1 MDFIPNKL
9 NKYSIRKF
17 TVGTASILVGATLFL
32 GHHEAEAAEKQQSI
46 SQNHSDEQESSQA
59 DTTVTTE
66 QTTNNNVSSQTNA
79 TSPST
84 QDKTT
89 IDHTENPSSTNQQI
103 TENQSLHSK
112 DLQTSNQNN
121 VSHKDTANKS
131 TEKEARQHQ
140 NHKSTIQQQES
151 SEKLVTAAQ
160 NASATNQA
168 VSTNTNET
176 HVQYA
181 DKKLSQIG
189 VNHQTKEQVKA
200 SLVTKKA
207 FKPRSKRDLDNTIV
221 AETLKADI
229 TNPDYGV
236 RTPATPVTA
245 AASTSPTTRALSSN
259 YRVRALAA
267 ATPTG
272 KDVSDKIKFSNIDIA
287 VEGRTAHTNAS
298 GQRELW
304 VTSGD
309 ILSLKADYTVDN
321 SVKSGDTFTIGY
333 GQYIRPGGFSLPSSD
348 TELRDANGAIIAKGK
363 YDSNTNKTTYTFT
376 NYVDQYDNIQGSFKI
391 AATAKRENAIND
403 KGSYNMDVKIGNVSF
418 NKNIIVDYG
427 DNKNNPLNASTL
439 YRDPKTNQQYRIIYI
454 NEPGKTY
461 KNVKYHSTTMNGK
474 LIDGTD
480 AIKVYKVN
488 DPSAMVNSFA
498 PDLTSSKVTDVTSSK
513 TITYDNNRSTVNVSL
528 GNLDGKTR
536 YIIAEK
542 VEPTTDNGN
551 LSSTFSITNDDKNN
565 PTIWAASTTQ
575 GAAGDNSTG
584 SGQQIGKYS
593 LGDTVWNDKNRNGI
607 QDIGEE
613 GIPNVYVTLK
623 DANGNEIDRVTT
635 DENGNYKF
643 KNLKNGEYTLEYST
657 PNGGYSLTKA
667 DQSNNDAV
675 DSDAQLVNGKY
686 VAKATIQD
694 DDNMTVDAGFYKSVY
709 NIGDFVWNDTNKNGI
724 QDDGEKGLA
733 GVTVLLKNE
742 QGRTIA
748 TTVTDKN
755 GKYGFYELESGN
767 YTVQFITPDGYTL
780 SPSKVGTDVTKDS
793 NGDEVPIQLT
803 ENDYSNDLGLYK
815 PDAPKL
821 DDYEITVEDKSY
833 ENTVRVNTKLP
844 KNTIQLAQQG
854 KDGRDRIYYKQLD
867 YHPDLTGKDASKLL
881 QIDGYYFEEVRRDHI
896 YQSQDAIFE
905 YNLDNNTGVKN
916 ITYNPTTNTY
926 TVTYQDGSTK
936 ELPGQ
941 QPKGLT
947 INNSYINQNG
957 DTIVEFSDGTTIT
970 IPKGKDGVDGK
981 KGEDGKTPKIEQ
993 TPITDS
999 SGKQIGVTITVKDGD
1014 GKVINT
1020 QKVLNGQDGAKGNPG
1035 EKGEKGDPGT
1045 KGDKGEKGDTG
1056 AAGRDGQNGQ
1066 DGKSVIANTE
1076 RGTKDGQEGAYI
1088 RIYEVNPDGSRGT
1101 MISETFIK
1109 DGVKGQDGK
1118 DGRSPSI
1125 QQTPIKDEKGKII
1138 GTTIT
1143 ILSPD
1148 GQEVSH
1154 QDILNGKDGQNGTSV
1169 TTITERGRQNDQTGS
1184 YVRTYERNPDGSRG
1198 KLISETFISDGQN
1211 GKDGQNGM
1219 NGKSITAE
1227 TRPGTDADGNTGAWI
1242 RVYEL
1247 NPDGTKGQLISETFI
1262 KNGAKGEKGE
1272 DGKTPKIEQTPIRD
1286 SSGNQIGVT
1295 ITVTDG
1301 DGNVVSKENILNG
1314 KDGAKGENG
1323 KTPSVEQQAIQDKDG
1338 KQIGVT
1344 IIIKDGDGKEISRQN
1359 ILNGQDGKNGTPGK
1373 DGQTPTVET
1382 MPALDKDGKQ
1392 IGVTIITRDGDGKE
1406 IGRQT
1411 VTNGQDGKSITAVTA
1426 RGEQNNQTGSW
1437 IRVYEVNPDGTRGK
1451 LISETFVADGQ
1462 KGADGKNGVD
1472 GKDGK
1477 TPTIEQQPIR
1487 DKDGKQIGVTIII
1500 KDGDGKEI
1508 SRQKILNGQ
1517 DGQKGANGQD
1527 GKSVTAI
1534 TERGTQDGH
1543 KGSYIRIYEMNP
1555 DGTRG
1560 KLISET
1566 FIADG
1571 EKGRDGVDGQDGKS
1585 VTAETTRGD
1594 KDGQTGAYVR
1604 IYLTNPD
1611 GTRGKLISETFI
1623 ADGQKG
1629 KNGQDGKTP
1638 TIEQLPILDKN
1649 GKQVGVTVIVKDG
1662 NGKEI
1667 SRQDI
1672 YNGRDG
1678 QDGKDGKTPSIEQQP
1693 ILDKNGKQ
1701 IGTTVIIKDG
1711 NGKEISRQDIHNGQD
1726 GKTPTI
1732 EQVPSLDKEG
1742 KQNGIIVIIKD
1753 GDGKEISRQTILNGQ
1768 DGRDGRDGKAPH
1780 VEQQPILNKDGKQI
1794 GITVIIKDGD
1804 GKEISRQNIYNGE
1817 KGQDGKDGVDGK
1829 SITAITERGTKDGKS
1844 GSYIYIYEMN
1854 SDGSRGK
1861 LISQTFIEDGKDGK
1875 TPSIEQQPVKDEK
1888 GNQVGVVIIVK
1899 DGDGKEISR
1908 QVIVNGKD
1916 GKDGKT
1922 PSIEQQPIKDE
1933 NGKQIGI
1940 TIIVKDGNGKEVS
1953 RQNIYNTSNITN
1965 IYVNVEGN
1973 IVFVFK
1979 DGTTCICKCE
1989 PNKPSEPGKPSKPN
2003 KSVHTS
2009 TMKHVNYKTTSHL
2022 QQVHDTTQSNN
2033 DKKQQ
2038 ELPATGAVDDNGYQA
2053 PFFGSLFAISGTILF
2068 LARRRK
2074 HHHQ

>member
-103 TENQSLHSK
+103 TENQSLHAK

-221 AETLKADI
+221 AEALKADI

-287 VEGRTAHTNAS
+287 VKGRTAHTNAS

-575 GAAGDNSTG
+575 GSAGDNSTG
-584 SGQQIGKYS
+584 SGQQTGKYS
-593 LGDTVWNDKNRNGI
+593 LGDIVWNDKNRNGI

-733 GVTVLLKNE
+733 GVTVLLKDE

-767 YTVQFITPDGYTL
+767 YTVQFITPDGYIL

-793 NGDEVPIQLT
+793 NGDEVPIKLT

-854 KDGRDRIYYKQLD
+854 KDGRDRVYYKQLG

-999 SGKQIGVTITVKDGD
+999 SGKQIGVTSTVKDGD

-1125 QQTPIKDEKGKII
+1125 Q
-1138 GTTIT
+1138 
-1143 ILSPD
+1143 
-1148 GQEVSH
+1148 
-1154 QDILNGKDGQNGTSV
+1154 
-1169 TTITERGRQNDQTGS
+1169 
-1184 YVRTYERNPDGSRG
+1184 
-1198 KLISETFISDGQN
+1198 
-1211 GKDGQNGM
+1211 
-1219 NGKSITAE
+1219 
-1227 TRPGTDADGNTGAWI
+1227 
-1242 RVYEL
+1242 
-1247 NPDGTKGQLISETFI
+1247 
-1262 KNGAKGEKGE
+1262 
-1272 DGKTPKIEQTPIRD
+1272 
-1286 SSGNQIGVT
+1286 
-1295 ITVTDG
+1295 
-1301 DGNVVSKENILNG
+1301 
-1314 KDGAKGENG
+1314 
-1323 KTPSVEQQAIQDKDG
+1323 
-1338 KQIGVT
+1338 
-1344 IIIKDGDGKEISRQN
+1344 
-1359 ILNGQDGKNGTPGK
+1359 
-1373 DGQTPTVET
+1373 
-1382 MPALDKDGKQ
+1382 
-1392 IGVTIITRDGDGKE
+1392 
-1406 IGRQT
+1406 
-1411 VTNGQDGKSITAVTA
+1411 
-1426 RGEQNNQTGSW
+1426 
-1437 IRVYEVNPDGTRGK
+1437 
-1451 LISETFVADGQ
+1451 
-1462 KGADGKNGVD
+1462 
-1472 GKDGK
+1472 
-1477 TPTIEQQPIR
+1477 
-1487 DKDGKQIGVTIII
+1487 
-1500 KDGDGKEI
+1500 
-1508 SRQKILNGQ
+1508 
-1517 DGQKGANGQD
+1517 
-1527 GKSVTAI
+1527 
-1534 TERGTQDGH
+1534 
-1543 KGSYIRIYEMNP
+1543 
-1555 DGTRG
+1555 
-1560 KLISET
+1560 
-1566 FIADG
+1566 
-1571 EKGRDGVDGQDGKS
+1571 
-1585 VTAETTRGD
+1585 
-1594 KDGQTGAYVR
+1594 
-1604 IYLTNPD
+1604 
-1611 GTRGKLISETFI
+1611 
-1623 ADGQKG
+1623 
-1629 KNGQDGKTP
+1629 
-1638 TIEQLPILDKN
+1638 
-1649 GKQVGVTVIVKDG
+1649 
-1662 NGKEI
+1662 
-1667 SRQDI
+1667 
-1672 YNGRDG
+1672 
-1678 QDGKDGKTPSIEQQP
+1678 
-1693 ILDKNGKQ
+1693 
-1701 IGTTVIIKDG
+1701 
-1711 NGKEISRQDIHNGQD
+1711 
-1726 GKTPTI
+1726 
-1732 EQVPSLDKEG
+1732 
-1742 KQNGIIVIIKD
+1742 
-1753 GDGKEISRQTILNGQ
+1753 
-1768 DGRDGRDGKAPH
+1768 
-1780 VEQQPILNKDGKQI
+1780 
-1794 GITVIIKDGD
+1794 
-1804 GKEISRQNIYNGE
+1804 
-1817 KGQDGKDGVDGK
+1817 
-1829 SITAITERGTKDGKS
+1829 
-1844 GSYIYIYEMN
+1844 
-1854 SDGSRGK
+1854 
-1861 LISQTFIEDGKDGK
+1861 
-1875 TPSIEQQPVKDEK
+1875 
-1888 GNQVGVVIIVK
+1888 
-1899 DGDGKEISR
+1899 
-1908 QVIVNGKD
+1908 
-1916 GKDGKT
+1916 
-1922 PSIEQQPIKDE
+1922 
-1933 NGKQIGI
+1933 
-1940 TIIVKDGNGKEVS
+1940 
-1953 RQNIYNTSNITN
+1953 
-1965 IYVNVEGN
+1965 
-1973 IVFVFK
+1973 
-1979 DGTTCICKCE
+1979 
-1989 PNKPSEPGKPSKPN
+1989 
-2003 KSVHTS
+2003 
-2009 TMKHVNYKTTSHL
+2009 
-2022 QQVHDTTQSNN
+2022 
-2033 DKKQQ
+2033 
-2038 ELPATGAVDDNGYQA
+2038 
-2053 PFFGSLFAISGTILF
+2053 
-2068 LARRRK
+2068 
-2074 HHHQ
+2074 

>member
-1 MDFIPNKL
+1 MTNRKRNSSQRMDFIPNKL

-103 TENQSLHSK
+103 TENQSLHAK

-151 SEKLVTAAQ
+151 SEKLATAAQ

-168 VSTNTNET
+168 VSINTNET

-221 AETLKADI
+221 AEALKADI

-575 GAAGDNSTG
+575 GSAGDNSTG
-584 SGQQIGKYS
+584 SGQQTGKYS

-733 GVTVLLKNE
+733 GVTVLLKDE

-854 KDGRDRIYYKQLD
+854 KDGRDRVYYKQLG

-1035 EKGEKGDPGT
+1035 EKGEKGD
-1045 KGDKGEKGDTG
+1045 TG

-1169 TTITERGRQNDQTGS
+1169 TTITERGRQNDQTGA

-1543 KGSYIRIYEMNP
+1543 KGSYIRIYEMNL

-1604 IYLTNPD
+1604 IYQTNPD

-1711 NGKEISRQDIHNGQD
+1711 
-1726 GKTPTI
+1726 
-1732 EQVPSLDKEG
+1732 
-1742 KQNGIIVIIKD
+1742 
-1753 GDGKEISRQTILNGQ
+1753 
-1768 DGRDGRDGKAPH
+1768 
-1780 VEQQPILNKDGKQI
+1780 
-1794 GITVIIKDGD
+1794 D

-1817 KGQDGKDGVDGK
+1817 KGKDGKDGKDGVDGK

-1861 LISQTFIEDGKDGK
+1861 LISQTFIEDGQDGK

-1888 GNQVGVVIIVK
+1888 GHQVGVVIIVK

-1908 QVIVNGKD
+1908 QVIANGKD
-1916 GKDGKT
+1916 GQDGKT

-1989 PNKPSEPGKPSKPN
+1989 PNKPNEPGKPSEPGKPNEPNKPSEPSKPN